1 MPVLSEIVMA
11 KKGDARVLV
20 TLACQVCRER
30 TYNTSKNKR
39 NTTDRV
45 EFNKY
50 CPRCQSHQVYKE
62 IR

>member
-1 MPVLSEIVMA
+1 MA
-11 KKGDARVLV
+11 KKGDARVFV

-30 TYNTSKNKR
+30 TYHTSKNKR

-50 CPRCQSHQVYKE
+50 CPRCQSLQVYKE

>member
-1 MPVLSEIVMA
+1 MA
-11 KKGDARVLV
+11 KKGDARVFV

-30 TYNTSKNKR
+30 TYHTSKNKR
-39 NTTDRV
+39 NTTARV